1 MDVSKYSYTG
11 LNGSQAAL
19 LQSQRAK
26 LSDLTTQMTTG
37 LKATTYE
44 GISNPTQILSF
55 QQKIAQNESYQST
68 ISTIDTRLTVIGN
81 CVDSLSTLSS
91 KVSSE
96 LGTNGYQLT
105 SSGRTSEQIAADN
118 ALEAYV
124 SILNTDVNG
133 AYVFAGKA
141 SDVTPVVDV
150 GTMLNGD
157 GVRAGYKQVA
167 AERLQADLG
176 SDGLGRLDLSS
187 SGSTVT
193 LAEDGT
199 HSFGMKLSGATSTL
213 SNVTVGGPSGTPASV
228 SLDVTGQ
235 PTAGQAIELTLTMPD
250 GSTSKVTLTAKDAS
264 STSTVTDAADGSTGT
279 FEIGSTTAET
289 AANIQAALKTALTAT
304 GKTALSAAS
313 AVEAAN
319 NFFDT
324 AGGATPMRVAGPPY
338 DTATSL
344 VAGTSSNTVTWYRGT
359 NDANSSRLDAQ
370 ARVEDGLSVNF
381 GVRANED
388 AFTSQIKQLAVLS
401 AADVSGGTDTDKAL
415 YAAVIDRTKGSLEN
429 TTGNDSLQSV
439 AAEIAGA
446 QSTAKSASS
455 RMTVASNT
463 YQSAVDTAMNADS
476 TEVAV
481 KLTTLQTQ
489 IQASYKASSIL
500 YKLTLAD
507 YL

>member
-19 LQSQRAK
+19 LQAQRAK
-26 LSDLTTQMTTG
+26 LTDLTTQMTTG

-55 QQKIAQNESYQST
+55 QQKIAQNESYQNT
-68 ISTIDTRLTVIGN
+68 ISTIDTRLSVIGN
-81 CVDSLSTLSS
+81 CVDSLSSLSS
-91 KVSSE
+91 SVSSE

-105 SSGRTSEQIAADN
+105 SSGQTTEQIAADN
-118 ALEAYV
+118 ALESYV

-150 GTMLNGD
+150 GTMLKGD
-157 GVRAGYKQVA
+157 GVRAGYEQVA
-167 AERLQADLG
+167 DERLQADLG

-213 SNVTVGGPSGTPASV
+213 SNVTVSGPSGTPASV
-228 SLDVTGQ
+228 SLGVTGQ

-250 GSTSKVTLTAKDAS
+250 GSTSEVTLTAKDAS

-289 AANIQAALKTALTAT
+289 TANIQAALKTALTAT
-304 GKTALSAAS
+304 GKTTLSAAS

-324 AGGATPMRVAGPPY
+324 AGGASPMRVAGPPY

-415 YAAVIDRTKGSLEN
+415 YAAVIDRTKGPLEN
-429 TTGNDSLQSV
+429 TTGNDTLQSV